1 VRADETEVAFASG
14 GGRVFGTLR
23 RAAGQGLR
31 PAAIL
36 AHGFGSFRDELTGFV
51 DLAQKLAA
59 AGIASLRLDMRGCGM
74 SGARGFMHP
83 MFDWVEDIRGAA
95 SFLETAPG
103 IAADRIGV
111 IGMSMGGGVACIAA
125 ALDGRLKAVVALAPV
140 TDGEAW
146 FRHLWTA
153 AHDELGWRGFL
164 SEIADDRRRRALSGR
179 SRVVNVLDAMAY
191 QPEDR
196 RAFLAMAKSYPAF
209 LKRLALSAVDSAML
223 VRAVPLVPLIAPRPL
238 LIIHSRSDGSVP
250 IAQAEALAAAALP
263 PARLIVLDD
272 SPHCFWISDQSERVQ
287 RETVDWLREHLV
299 ESDLTA
305 PGASP
310 ETWVGRPS
318 QSGTDGA
325 GERFGGQ

>member
-1 VRADETEVAFASG
+1 MRADEVEVAFASG

-51 DLAQKLAA
+51 ELARKLAG
-59 AGIASLRLDMRGCGM
+59 AGIASLRLDMRGCGE
-74 SGARGFMHP
+74 SGESGFMRP
-83 MFDWVEDIRGAA
+83 MFDWVEDVRNAA

-111 IGMSMGGGVACIAA
+111 VGMSMGGGVACIAA

-146 FRHLWTA
+146 FRHLWTT
-153 AHDELGWRGFL
+153 AHDELRWRGFL
-164 SEIADDRRRRALSGR
+164 AEIAEDRRRRALKGR

-191 QPEDR
+191 LPDDR
-196 RAFLAMAKSYPAF
+196 RAFLAMAKTYPSF
-209 LKRLALSAVDSAML
+209 LKHIALSAVDSAML
-223 VRAVPLVPLIAPRPL
+223 VRAVPFVPLIAPRPL
-238 LIIHSRSDGSVP
+238 LIIHGRRDGSVP
-250 IAQAEALAAAALP
+250 LAQAEALAAAALP

-287 RETVDWLREHLV
+287 QETVDWLREHLL
-299 ESDLTA
+299 ETGLTTA
-305 PGASP
+305 GAAAQ
-310 ETWVGRPS
+310 TRVGQPS
-318 QSGTDGA
+318 ASARHG